1 MRFGINH
8 LFHGR
13 QDADARRIYR
23 DALDQTVRAEE
34 LGFSSV
40 WLAEHHFSNYGILP
54 HLPTFAAAVAAR
66 TQRIRIGTAVVVL
79 PFGHP
84 LRIAEEIAM
93 LDVLSDGRVDLGVGR
108 GYQPMEFAALGI
120 DPDDAQGLFD
130 ESLAVIRAAWSDEP
144 VEFSGTHFDI
154 HGVDVLPK
162 PVQPCGPPVRI
173 AAVSSST
180 FERMGRRGEAIMLSP
195 NFTPIE
201 TTKRSLAL
209 YYDAAKEESHDL
221 STMPPP
227 PILQQVYID
236 DDDAT
241 AKRDPEPYAM
251 WFFARMG
258 SLLPGHGGDLSTQ
271 YEEYRKISESVDAVS
286 YDRIVREGAAFGDAE
301 SIIAR
306 LRFLEDQLGVEE
318 IVCWFNFGD
327 LPHERVVENMEMF
340 ADRVM
345 PAFTA
350 E

>member
-13 QDADARRIYR
+13 QDSDARRIYR
-23 DALDQTVRAEE
+23 DALEQTVLAEE

-54 HLPTFAAAVAAR
+54 HLPTFGAAVAAR
-66 TQRIRIGTAVVVL
+66 TERIRIGTAVVVL

-108 GYQPMEFAALGI
+108 GYQPMEFAALGVA
-120 DPDDAQGLFD
+120 PDDAQEIFD
-130 ESLAVIRAAWSDEP
+130 ESLAIMRAAWSDGP
-144 VEFSGTHFDI
+144 VEFEGRHFQI
-154 HGVDVLPK
+154 HDVDVLPK
-162 PVQPCGPPVRI
+162 PVQPGGPPVRI
-173 AAVSSST
+173 AAVSSRT

-195 NFTPIE
+195 NFTPVE
-201 TTKRSLAL
+201 TTKASLAA
-209 YYDAAKEESHDL
+209 YYDAAREEGHDL

-227 PILQQVYID
+227 PLLQQVYID
-236 DDDAT
+236 DDDAV
-241 AKRDPEPYAM
+241 AKSEPEPYST

-258 SLLPGHGGDLSTQ
+258 SLLPSQSGDLGAQ
-271 YEEYRKISESVDAVS
+271 YREYKKIAESVNTVT
-286 YDRIVREGAAFGDAE
+286 YERIVKEGAAFGDAE
-301 SIIAR
+301 SIIER

-327 LPHERVVENMEMF
+327 LAHERVLANMKMF
-340 ADRVM
+340 ADRVI
-345 PAFTA
+345 PAFATG
-350 E
+350 